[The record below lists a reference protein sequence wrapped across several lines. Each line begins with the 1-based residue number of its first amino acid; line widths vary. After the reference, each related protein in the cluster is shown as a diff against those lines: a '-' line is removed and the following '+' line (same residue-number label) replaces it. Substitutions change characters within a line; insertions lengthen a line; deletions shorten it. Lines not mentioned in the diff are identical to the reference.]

1 MNAPYFNNNNLAQGK
16 GHTPV
21 PFAYAYPPGYI

>member
-1 MNAPYFNNNNLAQGK
+1 MNAPFFNNNLAQGK